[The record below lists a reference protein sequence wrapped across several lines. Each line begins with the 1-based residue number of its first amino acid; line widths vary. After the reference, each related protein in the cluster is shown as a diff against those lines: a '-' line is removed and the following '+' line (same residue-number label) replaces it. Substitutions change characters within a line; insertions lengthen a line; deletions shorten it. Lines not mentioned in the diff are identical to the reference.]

1 MHFCVLYDYLLMLIS
16 MIQICFPF
24 NLNAKIVNENK
35 TVRVTI
41 KYICLCILAY
51 STVIEIERDFEQESF
66 LGGIL

>member
-1 MHFCVLYDYLLMLIS
+1 MQIS
-16 MIQICFPF
+16 MIHISIIF

-35 TVRVTI
+35 TETVTL

-66 LGGIL
+66 WGEIL